1 MANVG
6 GKAWSPPR
14 EAVGLQNMTYVEN
27 WSAMADQIK
36 LAYAVVNSDVPN
48 TLSQQQRSALE
59 RIGRGGIA
67 VVTYAFDDIRRG
79 YYYYYLPAEA
89 PETPVLDRFAG
100 LDFD

>member
-1 MANVG
+1 MADVG

-36 LAYAVVNSDVPN
+36 LAYAMVNSDVPN
-48 TLSQQQRSALE
+48 TWSQQRSALE
-59 RIGRGGIA
+59 RIGWGGIA
-67 VVTYAFDDIRRG
+67 AVPYAFDDIRRG
-79 YYYYYLPAEA
+79 YQDPPAA